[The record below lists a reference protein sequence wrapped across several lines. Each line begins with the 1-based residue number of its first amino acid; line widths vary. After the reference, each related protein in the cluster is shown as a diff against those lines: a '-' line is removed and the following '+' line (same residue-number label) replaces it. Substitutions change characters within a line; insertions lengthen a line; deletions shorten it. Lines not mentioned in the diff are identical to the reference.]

1 MYEEIRKIS
10 YPDAKNK
17 FCYTGPRQTLFF
29 LMIVTCC
36 KLEEV
41 VVLDTYANTLW
52 IKIIQGSGGS
62 GKYIHPVGRSVGR
75 HCLERDDA

>member
-1 MYEEIRKIS
+1 MRKS
-10 YPDAKNK
+10 EK
-17 FCYTGPRQTLFF
+17 FLTRTQKTNFATPALGKHFFF